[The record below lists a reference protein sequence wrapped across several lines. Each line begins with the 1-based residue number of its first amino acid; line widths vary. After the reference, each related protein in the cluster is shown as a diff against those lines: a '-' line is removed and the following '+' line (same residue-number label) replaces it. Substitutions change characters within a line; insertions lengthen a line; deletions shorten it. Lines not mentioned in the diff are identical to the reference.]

1 MKTIIYNIGTLAGI
15 LAADVRKLE
24 GTQMNHVEC
33 IEDAYLVIEDGII
46 TEYGEMSD
54 SVILKGESQSSQR
67 GNSPVILNGRK
78 DPIILNGTN
87 GHVILNETKWSEESS
102 DERSFADAQDDIKG
116 RQDDDKGK
124 EENRRQ
130 DDKIEYID
138 AKGGFV
144 LPAFC
149 DSHTHIV
156 YAGCRDGEFRDKI
169 AGLSYE
175 EIAARGGGILNS
187 ADLLHETSE
196 DELYRQA
203 MERVREIMAMGTGA
217 VEIKSGYG
225 LTVEDEL
232 KMLRVIRRIK
242 ETAPITVK
250 ANFLGAH
257 AVGRAYRGRQS
268 EYVDLVCEEMLPKV
282 AEEGLADFVDVFC
295 DTGFFTVEET
305 ARILEKAANFGIRP
319 KIHANELE
327 VSGGVQVGVKYNA
340 LSVDHLEKTTEA
352 EIEALRG
359 SETMPTMLPGCS
371 FFLGIPFGNAK
382 GYIEAGLPVALAS
395 DYNPGSSPS
404 GNMRF
409 VMALGCIRM
418 RLTPEQSFN
427 ACTINSAYAM
437 GVSKELGSITVGKK
451 ANLIITKPVP
461 SLAFIPYSHQTPVIE
476 QVILN
481 GTRI

>member
-1 MKTIIYNIGTLAGI
+1 MPAYA
-15 LAADVRKLE
+15 
-24 GTQMNHVEC
+24 MCFC
-33 IEDAYLVIEDGII
+33 INDKKPSFRSCRPHSRRL
-46 TEYGEMSD
+46 SD
-54 SVILKGESQSSQR
+54 DRMI
-67 GNSPVILNGRK
+67 NGRTSLDHFPSAAEPCAPK
-78 DPIILNGTN
+78 SCHPVLPRPLLLTRKHQNHIRTFDISGGAGGLQNNPSHSFVVGPAPCGQGGSTVPDTTVSGSLE
-87 GHVILNETKWSEESS
+87 ET
-102 DERSFADAQDDIKG
+102 
-116 RQDDDKGK
+116 
-124 EENRRQ
+124 
-130 DDKIEYID
+130 EYID
-138 AKGGFV
+138 AKGGYV
-144 LPAFC
+144 LPCFC

-196 DELYRQA
+196 DELFSQS
-203 MERVREIMAMGTGA
+203 MERVNEIMAMGTGA

-225 LTVEDEL
+225 LSVEDEL
-232 KMLRVIRRIK
+232 KMLRVIKRIK
-242 ETAPITVK
+242 ESAPLTVK

-257 AVGRAYRGRQS
+257 AVGRAYRGRQG
-268 EYVDLVCEEMLPKV
+268 EYVDLVCNEMLPKV

-295 DTGFFTVEET
+295 DEGFFTVEET
-305 ARILEKAANFGIRP
+305 ARILEKAAEYGIRP

-327 VSGGVQVGVKYNA
+327 VSGGVQVGVRYNA
-340 LSVDHLEKTTEA
+340 LSVDHLEKTTDA

-371 FFLGIPFGNAK
+371 FFLGLPYGRAK
-382 GYIEAGLPVALAS
+382 DYIEAGLPVALAS

-418 RLTPEQSFN
+418 RLTPEQSLN

-437 GVSKELGSITVGKK
+437 GVSDILGSITIGKK
-451 ANLIITKPVP
+451 ANLIITKPIP
-461 SLAFIPYSHQTPVIE
+461 SLAFISYSHQTPVIE
-476 QVILN
+476 RVI
-481 GTRI
+481 IS